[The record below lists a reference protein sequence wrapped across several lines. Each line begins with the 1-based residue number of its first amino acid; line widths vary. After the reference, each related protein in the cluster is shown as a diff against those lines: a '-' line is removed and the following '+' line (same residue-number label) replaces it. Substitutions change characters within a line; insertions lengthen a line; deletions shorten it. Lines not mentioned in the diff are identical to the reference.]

1 MTNCRIGQWEFEPD
15 GNELR
20 RGAERIR
27 LEHRAARALELL
39 CDHRGEVVSQDRLRA
54 EIWNGRHL
62 SAHSLPIV
70 IGQLRRALG
79 EDARNPQYI
88 ETIPKRGYRLLGEG
102 TSEMPVRRSN
112 RPWTIAAAALL
123 SVVALVGAL
132 YMRMEPARPAIG
144 FTEVINQTGSAKYDP
159 LARATDEV
167 LLTALTKRGFQVQR
181 GPGAT
186 KITLQAR
193 LVLWNGTP
201 SVGLTT
207 TGSNGTVTW
216 SGTTLG
222 GASKIPSE
230 VGRNLDEMRTVLK
243 LR

>member
-20 RGAERIR
+20 RGAERVR
-27 LEHRAARALELL
+27 LEHRAARTLELL

-102 TSEMPVRRSN
+102 APEVPLPRST
-112 RPWTIAAAALL
+112 RHWTIAAAALL
-123 SVVALVGAL
+123 VVAALVGGL
-132 YMRMEPARPAIG
+132 YMRMGPAKPMIG
-144 FTEVINQTGSAKYDP
+144 FTQVINQTGSAKYDP

-167 LLTALTKRGFQVQR
+167 VLTALTKRGFQIQR
-181 GPGAT
+181 GSAAT
-186 KITLQAR
+186 GMTLQAR